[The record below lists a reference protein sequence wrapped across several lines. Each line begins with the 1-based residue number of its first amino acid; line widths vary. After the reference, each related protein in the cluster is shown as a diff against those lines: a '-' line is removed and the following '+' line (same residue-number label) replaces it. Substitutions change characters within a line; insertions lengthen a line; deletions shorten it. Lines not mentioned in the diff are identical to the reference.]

1 MCLLNKILFIHKN
14 LNTAFSQFLLNE
26 RILDWYEVNPNNY
39 FEIKQDLVFISS
51 ALKKDSLLTL
61 AKLFDERDNK
71 SISVQ
76 KICKNINS
84 VRNNK
89 DKEIDKKIKTVS
101 NQIIDIINNN
111 QDMLNKLITWRDK
124 YLAHFDKQ
132 IMNNPNL
139 IYQAKVDFKKLL
151 IMVKNIYDKFNEII
165 YNFKSKKIS
174 LTYDV
179 YNNSIDSL
187 FFRYLVGL
195 DVLYNSNQDVDEFY
209 KKINFPISKK

>member
-14 LNTAFSQFLLNE
+14 LNTAFSQFLLND
-26 RILDWYEVNPNNY
+26 RILDWYEINPNNY
-39 FEIKQDLVFISS
+39 FEIKHDLVFISN

-89 DKEIDKKIKTVS
+89 DKEIDKKIKTLS

-139 IYQAKVDFKKLL
+139 IYQAKVDLKKLL
-151 IMVKNIYDKFNEII
+151 TMVKNIYDKFNEII

-179 YNNSIDSL
+179 YDNSIDTL

-195 DVLYNSNQDVDEFY
+195 DVLYNPNQDVDEFY
-209 KKINFPISKK
+209 KKINYPISKK

>member
-14 LNTAFSQFLLNE
+14 LNTAFSQFLLND

-39 FEIKQDLVFISS
+39 FEIKQDLVFIST

-89 DKEIDKKIKTVS
+89 NKEIDKKIKTVS

-139 IYQAKVDFKKLL
+139 INQAKVDLKKLL

-165 YNFKSKKIS
+165 YNFKAKKIS

-179 YNNSIDSL
+179 YNNSIDTL

-195 DVLYNSNQDVDEFY
+195 DVLYNSNQNVDEFY

>member
-14 LNTAFSQFLLNE
+14 LNTAFSQFLLND

-39 FEIKQDLVFISS
+39 FEIKQDLVFIST

-76 KICKNINS
+76 QICKNINS
-84 VRNNK
+84 IRNNK

-139 IYQAKVDFKKLL
+139 IYQAKVDLKKLL

-179 YNNSIDSL
+179 YNNSIDTL

-195 DVLYNSNQDVDEFY
+195 DVLYNSNQNVDEFY

>member
-14 LNTAFSQFLLNE
+14 LNTAFSQFLLND

-39 FEIKQDLVFISS
+39 FEIKQDLVFIST

-76 KICKNINS
+76 QICKNINS

-89 DKEIDKKIKTVS
+89 NKEIDKKIKTVS

-179 YNNSIDSL
+179 YNNSIDTL

-195 DVLYNSNQDVDEFY
+195 DVLYNSNQNVDKFY

>member
-14 LNTAFSQFLLNE
+14 LNTAFSQFLLND

-39 FEIKQDLVFISS
+39 FEIKQDLVFIST

-76 KICKNINS
+76 QICKNINS

-179 YNNSIDSL
+179 YNNSIDTL

-195 DVLYNSNQDVDEFY
+195 DVLYNSNQNVDEFY

>member
-14 LNTAFSQFLLNE
+14 LNTAFSQFLLND
-26 RILDWYEVNPNNY
+26 RILDWYEINPNNY
-39 FEIKQDLVFISS
+39 FEIKQDLVFISNS
-51 ALKKDSLLTL
+51 LKKDSLLTL

-89 DKEIDKKIKTVS
+89 DKEIDKKIKTLS

-139 IYQAKVDFKKLL
+139 IYQAKVDLKKLL
-151 IMVKNIYDKFNEII
+151 TMVKNIYDKFNEII

-179 YNNSIDSL
+179 YNNSIDTL

-195 DVLYNSNQDVDEFY
+195 DVLYNPNQDVDEFY
-209 KKINFPISKK
+209 KKINYPISKK